1 MIKIKSPKGI
11 DCLSLIQR
19 ANSNKIFHHKEA
31 SARLALEEKVILWI
45 SNHESVNLNKSGYVF
60 AKLLGSNQ
68 KEGKT
73 KSSLIIQHIEMAPHG
88 KLNQIKTMLRCNESV
103 LLWFL
108 SKLAIWFYYEWK
120 FQPTLDKFSLWQLR
134 QDLSSAKYIFLQ
146 SMYSFKIAG
155 LAKGLSCGTLLFLL
169 HEEVTLSLFPTD
181 ITIFPCTLIL
191 ITLPRLASLDLG
203 SLGRQDIGSSVH
215 WQQGEYP

>member
-45 SNHESVNLNKSGYVF
+45 SNHESVNLNKSGYAF

-73 KSSLIIQHIEMAPHG
+73 KSLLIIQLIEMAPHG
-88 KLNQIKTMLRCNESV
+88 KLNQIAHSLAWEERTQSCKNPFRGISLQNSTEELQWQMWYPFGYLQPVASSIADTY
-103 LLWFL
+103 LWEL
-108 SKLAIWFYYEWK
+108 PKLHP
-120 FQPTLDKFSLWQLR
+120 Q
-134 QDLSSAKYIFLQ
+134 
-146 SMYSFKIAG
+146 
-155 LAKGLSCGTLLFLL
+155 LSCTVQLNRDTFCLLKLKVHLAFGFLIIRY
-169 HEEVTLSLFPTD
+169 FQ
-181 ITIFPCTLIL
+181 ITYWEHYRNKTFC
-191 ITLPRLASLDLG
+191 D
-203 SLGRQDIGSSVH
+203 
-215 WQQGEYP
+215 